1 MKIIFW
7 KFVLIILVK
16 ESVGKNPPLD
26 NWDAQWEF
34 LSANLFFPFSQ
45 SSEFFAE
52 LANLHKRS

>member
-26 NWDAQWEF
+26 NSVILIF
-34 LSANLFFPFSQ
+34 N
-45 SSEFFAE
+45 E
-52 LANLHKRS
+52 LKSLTPEKLNNKNIPKLKIQ